1 MAQHLWSPIRA
12 LVVVVCFALGVWLA
26 FHHPLAPI
34 AAVVVFVAWCA
45 ASYRWPSIAF
55 AALPAIIPIVDL
67 APWTGW
73 IVVEEFD
80 LVLLGTAAGTYASIA
95 FGPQEQLGRR
105 SSRLFHI
112 FTLLFLG
119 SVLAALVI
127 GVVAAFSE
135 LFGSPALVFGGF
147 GFLALAFSL
156 AFQDILKNF
165 IAGIFM
171 LLERPFRLGDEITVD
186 NHTGIVENI
195 EMRATTLRTSDGEQ
209 VITPN
214 SLVYTG
220 TIINRTRYP
229 TRLFTLT
236 AKVPA
241 GAALDGLAERLEE
254 QLKSRPD
261 IVKDPP
267 PHVSLQPSLDGG
279 LTLEVRYW
287 LDYRRNDPLVV
298 QASVGRQIYQAIQ
311 SPTEPTSTGPP
322 RKAAGT

>member
-1 MAQHLWSPIRA
+1 MGAMLT
-12 LVVVVCFALGVWLA
+12 LGASAGETFRSYLPTTRDLFKVG
-26 FHHPLAPI
+26 
-34 AAVVVFVAWCA
+34 AAVVILVAFYLLARFVRMLAGKELKRVNADPQVALLVNRMVF
-45 ASYRWPSIAF
+45 
-55 AALPAIIPIVDL
+55 
-67 APWTGW
+67 
-73 IVVEEFD
+73 
-80 LVLLGTAAGTYASIA
+80 
-95 FGPQEQLGRR
+95 
-105 SSRLFHI
+105 
-112 FTLLFLG
+112 
-119 SVLAALVI
+119 LAALVI

-165 IAGIFM
+165 IAGLFM

-195 EMRATTLRTSDGEQ
+195 EMRATTLRTSEGEQ

-236 AKVPA
+236 ARVPS
-241 GAALDGLAERLEE
+241 GVALDGLAEKLKE
-254 QLKSRPD
+254 QIQSRPE
-261 IVKDPP
+261 IAKDPP
-267 PHVSLQPSLDGG
+267 PHIVLQPTIDGG

-287 LDYRRNDPLVV
+287 LDYRSNDPLAV
-298 QASVGRQIYQAIQ
+298 QAAIGQQVYRALQ
-311 SPTEPTSTGPP
+311 SAEASTK
-322 RKAAGT
+322 R

>member
-1 MAQHLWSPIRA
+1 MGAMLASAASAWETLRSYLPSDHDLFK
-12 LVVVVCFALGVWLA
+12 VVVAILILVAFYLLARFVRMLAGKELKRVNADPQVALLVNRM
-26 FHHPLAPI
+26 
-34 AAVVVFVAWCA
+34 VF
-45 ASYRWPSIAF
+45 
-55 AALPAIIPIVDL
+55 
-67 APWTGW
+67 
-73 IVVEEFD
+73 
-80 LVLLGTAAGTYASIA
+80 
-95 FGPQEQLGRR
+95 
-105 SSRLFHI
+105 
-112 FTLLFLG
+112 
-119 SVLAALVI
+119 LAALVI

-195 EMRATTLRTSDGEQ
+195 EMRATTLRTSEGEQ
-209 VITPN
+209 VIAPN

-254 QLKSRPD
+254 QLKGRPD

-267 PHVSLQPSLDGG
+267 PHVSLQPRLGG
-279 LTLEVRYW
+279 GVTLEVRYW